1 MVSDAK
7 FYTFTYLYTDKTI
20 KLFRVA
26 MPHADHEAGFP
37 TARPRRVFQ
46 GGHAFNINSLAFNSD
61 GETFIST
68 DDLTINLWNIEIAS
82 EAFSMRT

>member
-1 MVSDAK
+1 MK
-7 FYTFTYLYTDKTI
+7 DKTI
-20 KLFRVA
+20 KMFRVA
-26 MPHADHEAGFP
+26 MPHTDQESGFP
-37 TARPRRVFQ
+37 TARPRRVFS

-82 EAFSMRT
+82 EAFSTYFVDI